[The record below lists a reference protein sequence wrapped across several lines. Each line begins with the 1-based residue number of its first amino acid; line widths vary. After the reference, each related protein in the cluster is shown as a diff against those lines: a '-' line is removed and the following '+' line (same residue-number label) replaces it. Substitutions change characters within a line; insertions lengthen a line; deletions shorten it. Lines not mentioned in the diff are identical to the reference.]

1 MRRTMPV
8 GIIGHYRCGEHNM
21 GEHHPE
27 NGNRLTAISDQ
38 LIRSGLDY
46 VVRQFDSKP
55 IDKSLL
61 ALAHTQKYIDFVFDN
76 APTEA
81 KGEDKG
87 EAGENFTVG
96 EDAVMN
102 SKTLIS
108 ILYSAG
114 AAVDAVDLVMDGTLG
129 SAFCATRPPGHHAE
143 HDKGMGFCFFNNVAI
158 AAAYAKQKYGLK
170 RVAIVDFDVHHG
182 NGTEDIIKNVFKASP
197 KDDKGY
203 LFCSSYQYPL
213 YPFDIEESDTPPII
227 NTPLAATTKGKEF
240 REKLSAHWLPALH
253 KFKPEL
259 IIISA
264 GFDAHIEDDMSQVS
278 LTEADYRWITDELK
292 VIANEYS
299 GGKIVSVLEGGY
311 APSALGRSVVA
322 HINGLI
328 GN

>member
-1 MRRTMPV
+1 MPV
-8 GIIGHYRCGEHNM
+8 GIIGHYKCGEHDM

-27 NGNRLTAISDQ
+27 NGKRLTAISDQ

-55 IDKSLL
+55 IDKNLL
-61 ALAHTQKYIDFVFDN
+61 TLAHSKEYIDFVFDN
-76 APTEA
+76 APDA
-81 KGEDKG
+81 DSGEG
-87 EAGENFTVG
+87 ESTFVVG
-96 EDAVMN
+96 EDSVMN
-102 SKTLIS
+102 SKTMTS

-114 AAVDAVDLVMDGTLG
+114 AAVDAVDLVMDGTLAA
-129 SAFCATRPPGHHAE
+129 AFCATRPPGHHAE
-143 HDKGMGFCFFNNVAI
+143 HNKGMGFCFFNNVAV

-182 NGTEDIIKNVFKASP
+182 NGTEDIVTNYFHASP
-197 KDDKGY
+197 EDDKGY
-203 LFCSSYQYPL
+203 LFCSSYEYPL
-213 YPFDIEESDTPPII
+213 YPFEITESDTPPII
-227 NTPLAATTKGKEF
+227 NTPLAPTTKGEQF
-240 REKLSAHWLPALH
+240 REKLTAHWLPALH

-259 IIISA
+259 ILISA

-292 VIANEYS
+292 VIANEY
-299 GGKIVSVLEGGY
+299 GEGRIVSLLEGGY
-311 APSALGRSVVA
+311 SPSALGRSVVA

>member
-1 MRRTMPV
+1 MPV
-8 GIIGHYRCGEHNM
+8 GIIGHYRCGEHDM

-27 NGNRLTAISDQ
+27 NGKRLTAISDQ

-76 APTEA
+76 APTITE
-81 KGEDKG
+81 GEG
-87 EAGENFTVG
+87 EKNFTVG

-102 SKTLIS
+102 SKTLTS

-129 SAFCATRPPGHHAE
+129 SAFCAIRPPGHHAE

-182 NGTEDIIKNVFKASP
+182 NGTEDIITNHFNATP
-197 KDDKGY
+197 EDDKGY
-203 LFCSSYQYPL
+203 LFCSSYQDPL
-213 YPFDIEESDTPPII
+213 YPFAVKESKTPPII
-227 NTPLAATTKGKEF
+227 NTPLAATTKGEQF
-240 REKLSAHWLPALH
+240 REQLSAHWLPALH
-253 KFKPEL
+253 KFQPEL

-264 GFDAHIEDDMSQVS
+264 GFDGHIEDDISQLS
-278 LTEADYRWITDELK
+278 LTEGDYRWITDELK
-292 VIANEYS
+292 VIASEYCQ
-299 GGKIVSVLEGGY
+299 GRIVSVLEGGY

>member
-1 MRRTMPV
+1 MPV
-8 GIIGHYRCGEHNM
+8 GIIGHYRCGEHDM

-27 NGNRLTAISDQ
+27 NAKRLTAISDQ

-61 ALAHTQKYIDFVFDN
+61 TLAHTQEYIDFVFDN
-76 APTEA
+76 APNEA
-81 KGEDKG
+81 KGE
-87 EAGENFTVG
+87 EHFIVG
-96 EDAVMN
+96 ADAVMN
-102 SKTLIS
+102 TKSLTA

-114 AAVDAVDLVMDGTLG
+114 AAVDAVDLVMDGTL
-129 SAFCATRPPGHHAE
+129 SAAFCATRPPGHHAE

-158 AAAYAKQKYGLK
+158 AAAYAKQKYALK

-182 NGTEDIIKNVFKASP
+182 NGTEDIIKNHFMATA

-203 LFCSSYQYPL
+203 LFCSSYQDPL
-213 YPFDIEESDTPPII
+213 YPFEVEESNTAPII
-227 NTPLAATTKGKEF
+227 NTPLAATTKGEQF
-240 REKLSAHWLPALH
+240 REKLTAHWLPALH
-253 KFKPEL
+253 QFKPEL

-264 GFDAHIEDDMSQVS
+264 GFDAHIEDDISQVS
-278 LTEADYRWITDELK
+278 LTEGDYRWITDELK
-292 VIANEYS
+292 VIANKY
-299 GGKIVSVLEGGY
+299 GQGRIVSVLEGGY

>member
-1 MRRTMPV
+1 MPV
-8 GIIGHYRCGEHNM
+8 GIIGHYRCGEHDM

-27 NGNRLTAISDQ
+27 NGKRLTAISDQ

-55 IDKSLL
+55 IDKSLFK
-61 ALAHTQKYIDFVFDN
+61 LAHTQEYIDFVFNN
-76 APTEA
+76 APQE
-81 KGEDKG
+81 GDD
-87 EAGENFTVG
+87 NFTVG
-96 EDAVMN
+96 EDSVMN
-102 SKTLIS
+102 AKTLTS
-108 ILYSAG
+108 ILLSAG
-114 AAVDAVDLVMDGTLG
+114 AAVDGVDLVMEKTLG

-143 HDKGMGFCFFNNVAI
+143 HNKGMGFCFFNNVAI

-182 NGTEDIIKNVFKASP
+182 NGTEDIIKNHFN
-197 KDDKGY
+197 DDEGY

-213 YPFDIEESDTPPII
+213 YPFEITESDTPPII
-227 NTPLAATTKGKEF
+227 NTPLAATDKGEQF
-240 REKLSAHWLPALH
+240 RQKLTEHWLPALH
-253 KFKPEL
+253 KFKPE
-259 IIISA
+259 IILISA

-292 VIANEYS
+292 AIANEYS
-299 GGKIVSVLEGGY
+299 EGRIVSVLEGGY
-311 APSALGRSVVA
+311 SLSALGRSVVA

>member
-1 MRRTMPV
+1 MPV
-8 GIIGHYRCGEHNM
+8 GIIGHYKCGEHDM
-21 GEHHPE
+21 GDHHPE

-102 SKTLIS
+102 SKTLTS